1 MEGRK
6 GKWSPEAGGA
16 EAVKI
21 YLARPCYINIGDFSD
36 QDKSCAG
43 ALSVLKALAFFNNLF
58 PTIKAPHF

>member
-1 MEGRK
+1 MEDRK

-36 QDKSCAG
+36 EDKSCAG
-43 ALSVLKALAFFNNLF
+43 SQPFEGSGILKQLVSNC
-58 PTIKAPHF
+58 